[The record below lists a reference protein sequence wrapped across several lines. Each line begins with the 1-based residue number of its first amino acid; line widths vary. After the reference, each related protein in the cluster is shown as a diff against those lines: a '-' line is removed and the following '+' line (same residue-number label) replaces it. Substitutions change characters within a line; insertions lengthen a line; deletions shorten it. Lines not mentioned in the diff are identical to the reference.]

1 MSGQLF
7 VRQNLPKTALFY
19 RLPVTFH
26 TLLTALTAVM
36 VSYKRLLFNFFY
48 LTSRVHFDYK
58 CHTNINHCFGDLL

>member
-1 MSGQLF
+1 
-7 VRQNLPKTALFY
+7 
-19 RLPVTFH
+19 
-26 TLLTALTAVM
+26 M